1 MPFVFKRLALLLS
14 IAALSGSGSMAA
26 DKDPAPFK
34 AEPAASYAAHQTSA
48 QITIGVDP
56 YASGEK
62 VKAAFG
68 KLDPYQYGILPV
80 LVVIQNDS
88 DKSIRL
94 DRVKAEYAGPN
105 HDRVD
110 ATPARDVRYL
120 KGPDRPNA
128 IPGPAGKVKVLKGKK
143 NPLDAWE
150 IEGRSFTAQ
159 MLPPGQSASGFFYFQ
174 TGLQRDATI
183 YLSGIREA
191 ATGKELLYFELPLK

>member
-1 MPFVFKRLALLLS
+1 MPFVFKRLVLLLS
-14 IAALSGSGSMAA
+14 IAALPGAATFAA
-26 DKDPAPFK
+26 DNPTPFK
-34 AEPAASYAAHQTSA
+34 AEPAASYPAHQTTA
-48 QITIGVDP
+48 QITVGVDP

-62 VKAAFG
+62 IKAAFG

-94 DRVKAEYAGPN
+94 DRVKAEYSGPN

-128 IPGPAGKVKVLKGKK
+128 IPGPAGKVKVLKPKK

-159 MLPPGQSASGFFYFQ
+159 MLPPGQSASGFFYLQ

-183 YLSGIREA
+183 YLSGLREA